1 MISSA
6 TGISGMSVAFFRKAF
21 PFKRNPLALRR
32 PLRQLAAHQGGLAEL
47 VDALDSKSSSNEC
60 GFESHSRYFH
70 SFRDSRIFFLT
81 HAEMASPRTI
91 GIIAGSGV
99 YPETFISAARRHA
112 PDTRLVAVA
121 FEGET
126 KTDLGEKVDAIEW
139 VRVGQ
144 LSKLIKFFVREGA
157 TEAVMMGQISPKNLF
172 DLRPDLRIL
181 MMLARVKERNAET
194 LFGAIGEELAKDGV
208 TLLSA
213 TTFLNDH
220 LPEEGHVFGPRFK
233 KRQLEDAAFGFK
245 IAKQTS
251 ALDIGQSVVVRHGTV
266 LAAEAFE
273 GTNACIKRG
282 GELGRG
288 KDVMLVK
295 VSKPNQD
302 FRFDVPVVGPHTIE
316 TCAEAGVKNIAI
328 EAGKTLLLEKEKV
341 RELCE
346 RLNIGLHAVS

>member
-1 MISSA
+1 
-6 TGISGMSVAFFRKAF
+6 MS
-21 PFKRNPLALRR
+21 
-32 PLRQLAAHQGGLAEL
+32 H
-47 VDALDSKSSSNEC
+47 
-60 GFESHSRYFH
+60 
-70 SFRDSRIFFLT
+70 
-81 HAEMASPRTI
+81 PRTI

-99 YPETFISAARRHA
+99 YPETFIRAARRHA
-112 PDTRLVAVA
+112 PETRLVAVA

-126 KTDLGEKVDAIEW
+126 AQDLGDKVDAIEW

-144 LSKLIKFFVREGA
+144 LSRLIKFFVRQGA
-157 TEAVMMGQISPKNLF
+157 EEAVMMGQISPKNLF

-194 LFGAIGEELAKDGV
+194 LFGAIGEELAKDGIH
-208 TLLSA
+208 LLPA
-213 TTFLNDH
+213 TTFLDDH
-220 LPEEGHVFGPRFK
+220 LPGPGHVCGPKFK
-233 KRQLEDAAFGFK
+233 KRQLADADFGFR

-288 KDVMLVK
+288 KEVMLVK

-302 FRFDVPVVGPHTIE
+302 FRFDVPVIGPQTIE
-316 TCAEAGVKNIAI
+316 TCAAAGVGAIAI
-328 EAGKTLLLEKEKV
+328 EAGKTLLLEKQKV
-341 RELCE
+341 AALCDQHG
-346 RLNIGLHAVS
+346 IGIHAV